1 MNTRELMQVIDDQVR
16 LAQNAKIMHKLLF
29 SDDSINE
36 SIHEYLFF
44 LKPEITIQSGA
55 IRLPAILSMLF
66 EKFEQH
72 RFHIKDI
79 RLLGSSYLEQ
89 YNIIAQHYGVI
100 NALSCEPLVNLSSEA
115 TEKFSSVFGKKPED
129 VNIVGSIEFL
139 KLHPEYNAVT
149 LDQLWKK
156 SRTEKLAG
164 GTYCALMKISGE
176 DVYLI
181 NGFHPLQI
189 LHFTKKGRSIVTF
202 RLTGNIDWA
211 TARNKFI
218 GKTNPADAL
227 TGSLRNEI
235 LQRKKDFGLADVS
248 SSLNGF
254 HLSAGPV
261 EGLVELIRY
270 CSDYASRDMKTIDD
284 FLFGRQL
291 RNHFSN
297 DEIVS
302 ICRNHVVSFKGKATS
317 IFDLTEEKDSSDAL
331 QILKEVVF

>member
-1 MNTRELMQVIDDQVR
+1 MNNRELIQVIVDHVR
-16 LAQNAKIMHKLLF
+16 LAQNGKIIYKLLF
-29 SDDSINE
+29 SDDSANE
-36 SIHEYLFF
+36 FRHEFLFF
-44 LKPEITIQSGA
+44 IKPEITIPSEA
-55 IRLPAILSMLF
+55 VRLPAILSMLF
-66 EKFEQH
+66 EKFKQH
-72 RFHIKDI
+72 GLHIKDV
-79 RLLGSSYLEQ
+79 RLLSSSYLEQ

-100 NALSCEPLVNLSSEA
+100 NALSREPRGSLSAEA

-129 VNIVGSIEFL
+129 VNIRGSIEFL
-139 KLHPEYNAVT
+139 KLHPEYNAVS
-149 LDQLWKK
+149 LDRLWKK

-164 GTYCALMKISGE
+164 GTYCALMRISGE

-189 LHFTKKGRSIVTF
+189 LHFTMQGRSIVTF
-202 RLTGNIDWA
+202 CLTGNMDWS

-235 LQRKKDFGLADVS
+235 LHRQKDFGLADIS

-261 EGLVELIRY
+261 ESLIELMRY
-270 CSDYASRDMKTIDD
+270 CSDYASRKMKTIDD

-291 RNHFSN
+291 KKLFSYE
-297 DEIVS
+297 EIGS
-302 ICRNHVVSFKGKATS
+302 ICSNHIVSFKGKATS
-317 IFDLTEEKDSSDAL
+317 IFDLTEEKDSFDAL
-331 QILKEVVF
+331 QILKEAIF